1 MLRPGDYGATF
12 EYPKRIMMTREQFS
26 KEYEIGFQRTI
37 GFLCKTRGL
46 KRYES
51 EELAQS
57 AWARA
62 WERRIQWRGASKF
75 FSWVMSIA
83 INLHLIQLRRKP
95 MDQLSEDWDS
105 PVSAGQ
111 LEIETEMDAERV
123 LSSVGLRHR
132 RALEFKYIQENDRL
146 SNTERTQVQRAIVA
160 VRKTM
165 SMAAGA
171 GSL

>member
-1 MLRPGDYGATF
+1 
-12 EYPKRIMMTREQFS
+12 
-26 KEYEIGFQRTI
+26 
-37 GFLCKTRGL
+37 
-46 KRYES
+46 
-51 EELAQS
+51 
-57 AWARA
+57 
-62 WERRIQWRGASKF
+62 
-75 FSWVMSIA
+75 
-83 INLHLIQLRRKP
+83 